1 MVNLVSCKK
10 CMIPVV
16 ELKTELE
23 TRKHRRNRNETLLD
37 GKLKILFTRTEG
49 VFKMQWNDL
58 QVKIFRLLSI
68 LVF

>member
-10 CMIPVV
+10 YVIPVV

-37 GKLKILFTRTEG
+37 GILKILFTRTEG